1 MRRSAWRVP
10 VQLLLPI
17 LLTAGHFRAMA
28 QPEAAPAPKPRSG
41 FPTGG
46 GMLQLRSGPH
56 AAGFL
61 PGKAYLVSRGHALTV
76 EFLGTPGVMPRMLA
90 EQDTTASEPHFLQ
103 RVFYEDL
110 WPGISLTFDLN
121 PKGTCEA
128 TYVLVAGAEA
138 AKIRLRYNVPVEL
151 QKDGTLKFRF
161 STESVTESAP
171 EAWQEINGKRASVA
185 VSFTLVRGEV
195 GFTVGSY
202 DPRYPLTIDPRY
214 RILRSSRSQVVRIDS
229 KSPFRPALILIH
241 TQEGAS

>member
-10 VQLLLPI
+10 VQLLLAI
-17 LLTAGHFRAMA
+17 LLTAGHFLATG
-28 QPEAAPAPKPRSG
+28 QSEVNPAPKPRFG
-41 FPTGG
+41 LPTGG
-46 GMLQLRSGPH
+46 GMLQLGSGAH

-90 EQDTTASEPHFLQ
+90 EQGTTASEPHFSQ
-103 RVFYEDL
+103 RVLYEDL
-110 WPGISLTFDLN
+110 WPGISLTFGLS
-121 PKGTCEA
+121 PKGACEA
-128 TYVLVAGAEA
+128 TYVLVTGADVG
-138 AKIRLRYNVPVEL
+138 KIRLRYDVPVEL
-151 QKDGTLKFRF
+151 QKDGTLKLRF
-161 STESVTESAP
+161 STGWLTESAP

-202 DPRYPLTIDPRY
+202 DPRLPLTIDPRY
-214 RILRSSRSQVVRIDS
+214 RILRPSRSQVVRIDS
-229 KSPFRPALILIH
+229 KSLFRRVLIPIL